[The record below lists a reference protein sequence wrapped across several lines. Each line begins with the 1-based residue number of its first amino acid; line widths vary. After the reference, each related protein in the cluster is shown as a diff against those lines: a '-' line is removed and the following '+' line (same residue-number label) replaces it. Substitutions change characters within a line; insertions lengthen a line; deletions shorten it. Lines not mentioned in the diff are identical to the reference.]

1 MTEKFEE
8 ATHLLKAAQELC
20 RSGAG
25 HEDWKIAEAIDLI
38 EEDDPPTAW
47 NAREAAGILTGENH
61 HKNVQ
66 IYDKPYRTGALRTV
80 LEEAVDILNE
90 IANEDENAENE

>member
-25 HEDWKIAEAIDLI
+25 HEDWQIAEAIDLI
-38 EEDDPPTAW
+38 
-47 NAREAAGILTGENH
+47 EAAGILTGENH

-66 IYDKPYRTGALRTV
+66 IYDKPYRTGALRTI

>member
-25 HEDWKIAEAIDLI
+25 HEPWNIQEALDLI
-38 EEDDPPTAW
+38 EDDDPDAW
-47 NAREAAGILTGENH
+47 NAREAAGILTQENI
-61 HKNVQ
+61 HKN
-66 IYDKPYRTGALRTV
+66 IELWNKPYRTGALRTI

-90 IANEDENAENE
+90 IANEDETTDND